1 MTTDPKLAALEA
13 ELAKTRAELAATVDE
28 LATRLD
34 PRTQATHAVDSAK
47 KLARDAVGS
56 GPEADPEEKTH
67 ARIVLGTA
75 AGVLATV
82 IAGAARRR

>member
-1 MTTDPKLAALEA
+1 MTTHPKIAALEA

-28 LATRLD
+28 LSDRLD

-56 GPEADPEEKTH
+56 DPKADPEEKTR

-75 AGVLATV
+75 AGVLATL
-82 IAGAARRR
+82 IARAARRH